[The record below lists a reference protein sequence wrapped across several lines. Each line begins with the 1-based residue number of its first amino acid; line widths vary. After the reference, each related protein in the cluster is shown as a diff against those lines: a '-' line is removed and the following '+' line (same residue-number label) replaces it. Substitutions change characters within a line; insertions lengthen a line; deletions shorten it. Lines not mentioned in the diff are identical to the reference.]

1 MQEAALPTMTLRLD
15 DETHRRLDRLAK
27 STARSKSF
35 LASQALNDYLEMNE
49 WQVEQIRGTLEASDS
64 AAASQFVEHSR
75 VTSWLESWGS
85 ENEGNPPR

>member
-1 MQEAALPTMTLRLD
+1 MPTMTLRLD

-27 STARSKSF
+27 STTRSKSF

-49 WQVEQIRGTLEASDS
+49 WQVEQITRTLEVSDS

-85 ENEGNPPR
+85 ENEGDPPR